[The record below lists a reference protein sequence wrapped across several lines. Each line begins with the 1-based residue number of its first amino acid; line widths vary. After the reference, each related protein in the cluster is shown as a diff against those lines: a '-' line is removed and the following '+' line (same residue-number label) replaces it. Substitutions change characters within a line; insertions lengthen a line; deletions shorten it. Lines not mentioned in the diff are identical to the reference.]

1 QESPGSVVLYRRGK
15 VYLRSAAALRIAMSL
30 RFPMPLLAAGFLFP
44 PFIRN
49 GIYDWIARNRY
60 RWFGKR
66 ENCFLPDGGL
76 RERFL
81 E

>member
-1 QESPGSVVLYRRGK
+1 
-15 VYLRSAAALRIAMSL
+15 MSL
-30 RFPMPLLAAGFLFP
+30 RFPMPLLAVGFLLP
-44 PFIRN
+44 PFIRD
-49 GIYDWIARNRY
+49 GIYNWIARNRY

-66 ENCFLPDGGL
+66 ESCFMPDGEL